1 MNVERPLELALF
13 EVVQAVERHAP
24 LASAELVGLAPR
36 AAFEGFPADLP
47 MPGFDP
53 QRHLIE
59 NALAEIQARAD
70 PYADNE
76 NADEQNA
83 LGS

>member
-1 MNVERPLELALF
+1 NVERPLELALF
-13 EVVQAVERHAP
+13 EVVQAVERHAT
-24 LASAELVGLAPR
+24 LAGAELVGLAPR

-59 NALAEIQARAD
+59 NALAEISARAD
-70 PYADNE
+70 ASAENE
-76 NADEQNA
+76 NADGQNA